1 MTRKEATG
9 IPYDWSRQALVEPG
23 TVDNFFQLH
32 RPRTPD
38 AVCAEM
44 SRLAY
49 GDFATVLRPALGRV
63 GFSLIGKPFDRNGT
77 QGFLAAGPDY
87 AVLAFRGSDDVR
99 AWAVNLSVRPVAW
112 VGRGRV
118 HEGFAGALEAVW
130 PKVGAAVASLD
141 LPLKITGHSQGGAL
155 AALAAAR
162 CPGAELITFGCPKVG
177 DGDFCASV
185 GAATR
190 YVNNMDIV
198 CRLPLGV
205 LPLLDVYDHVGD
217 LRFIDDAGNVR
228 EPNDR
233 RGMDGFDI
241 SLEAVQQALAGL
253 SRDRLPR
260 SFADH
265 SPINYVSAI
274 R

>member
-1 MTRKEATG
+1 MTREEATG
-9 IPYDWSRQALVEPG
+9 IPYNWSRQALVEPG
-23 TVDNFFQLH
+23 GIDNFFQLH
-32 RPRTPD
+32 RPRTRD

-44 SRLAY
+44 ARLAY
-49 GDFATVLRPALGRV
+49 GDFGSVLRPALARA
-63 GFSLIGKPFDRNGT
+63 GFDLAAEPFDRTGT
-77 QGFLAAGPDY
+77 QAFLAAGPDY

-118 HEGFAGALEAVW
+118 HEGFAGALQAVW
-130 PKVGAAVASLD
+130 PKIETAVRALD
-141 LPLKITGHSQGGAL
+141 LPLLITGHSQGGAL

-162 CPGAELITFGCPKVG
+162 LSGVRLVTFGCPKVG
-177 DGDFCASV
+177 DAAFCASV
-185 GAATR
+185 GPATR
-190 YVNNMDIV
+190 YVNNMDVV

-205 LPLLDVYDHVGD
+205 LPMLDVYAHVGD
-217 LRFIDDAGNVR
+217 LRFIDASGDVG

-233 RGMDGFDI
+233 RGYSGFDV
-241 SLEAVQQALAGL
+241 SLETVQRALAGL
-253 SRDRLPR
+253 GRDRLPR